1 MNSLPRWFGR
11 KKSKDGAGREE
22 RLKIPL
28 EISEPFAPVHCSG
41 MSSISQSLASLA
53 SVNSSSEN
61 ENLYVNGQVP
71 KGQFKEYFMPP
82 ENQSDHKFAVPRP
95 PTGNRIRQHV
105 ARTGSVHVANSRAHV
120 STAASVKRSSSIRSN
135 IVINSSFLSNNTKLF
150 VRQGSGR
157 NSLLKKSLSVDD
169 VLEESLNH
177 SEEYDSNV
185 NNYYNVQFIG
195 KSDKSS
201 SQLILNKE
209 NLEQHDQIYM
219 EKLGLAPPK
228 VQGKAH
234 AATQGPDPLSTSYL
248 GHTLISQV
256 SDKDSEEDDKDSG
269 ALSMGGGTPC

>member
-11 KKSKDGAGREE
+11 KKSKDGSKEE
-22 RLKIPL
+22 KIKIPL

-41 MSSISQSLASLA
+41 MSSISQSLASLN

-71 KGQFKEYFMPP
+71 RGQFKEYFMPP
-82 ENQSDHKFAVPRP
+82 ENQSEHKFAVPRP
-95 PTGNRIRQHV
+95 PTGNRRQHV
-105 ARTGSVHVANSRAHV
+105 SRTGSIHVVNSRPHV
-120 STAASVKRSSSIRSN
+120 STAGVKRSSSIRSN
-135 IVINSSFLSNNTKLF
+135 IVINSSFLSNNAKLF

-177 SEEYDSNV
+177 SEEYDSAV
-185 NNYYNVQFIG
+185 NNYYNVQYIG
-195 KSDKSS
+195 KADRTS

-219 EKLGLAPPK
+219 EKLGLNPS
-228 VQGKAH
+228 KATTAT
-234 AATQGPDPLSTSYL
+234 AATQDPLATSYL

-256 SDKDSEEDDKDSG
+256 SEKDSEEDDKDSG
-269 ALSMGGGTPC
+269 ALSMGGGTAMTF